1 MDEHDVRAD
10 IVDKYGVWTSEEFS
24 LVWNAVGGHGG
35 SLAYLFQLHKLNGH
49 SLAGAIEVMDDMY
62 GGLVDTALTECRP
75 HREECETWLK
85 RLRDSNFTLVEKV
98 VPDGIHALFDLNVLF
113 IKRH

>member
-1 MDEHDVRAD
+1 M
-10 IVDKYGVWTSEEFS
+10 IC
-24 LVWNAVGGHGG
+24 
-35 SLAYLFQLHKLNGH
+35 
-49 SLAGAIEVMDDMY
+49 LAGAIEVMDDMY

-98 VPDGIHALFDLNVLF
+98 DPDGIHALFDLNVLF
-113 IKRH
+113 IKRTKGGRVIVPQNRLLRRAVEGFVSKYMPDE